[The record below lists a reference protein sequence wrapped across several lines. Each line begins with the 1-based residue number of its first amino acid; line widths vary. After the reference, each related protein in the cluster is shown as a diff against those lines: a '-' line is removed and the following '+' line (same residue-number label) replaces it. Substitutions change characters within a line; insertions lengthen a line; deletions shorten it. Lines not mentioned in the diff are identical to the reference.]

1 MAWEQRKKHLTT
13 GDIAELCGVN
23 YRTVIRWIQ
32 MGRLNAYQL
41 PGTRGDNRVLM
52 RDFLE
57 FLRDNKV
64 PLPIELQP
72 YSKRVLVVE
81 DEAPMAKAIKRAL
94 LRKGYEVMIADGGFL
109 AGALAATFSPAV
121 MTLDLKMPGL
131 SGIDVLKAIR
141 ADPELANIK
150 VIVVSAMP
158 EEELQAALEAGADD
172 VLEKPFKNKDLVDK
186 VARFADA
193 IPMG

>member
-1 MAWEQRKKHLTT
+1 MPWEQRNKHLTT

-23 YRTVIRWIQ
+23 YRTVIRWIHTD
-32 MGRLNAYQL
+32 LLVAYQL

-57 FLRDNKV
+57 FLRNHRV
-64 PLPIELQP
+64 PLPSELQP
-72 YSKRVLVVE
+72 YSRRVLVVE

-94 LRKGYEVMIADGGFL
+94 ERKNYEVMVAPDGFL

-121 MTLDLKMPGL
+121 ITLDLKMPGL
-131 SGIDVLKAIR
+131 SGMDVLKAIR
-141 ADPELANIK
+141 NDPELAAIK
-150 VIVVSAMP
+150 IIVVSAMP
-158 EEELQAALEAGADD
+158 EKELQAALDAGADD
-172 VLEKPFKNKDLVDK
+172 ILEKPFKNTDLVDK

-193 IPMG
+193 GPRV